1 MKDGSIKLNLIND
14 KVSMEC
20 GQAELEAVAV
30 MCGAMQ
36 ALLAYECYRRFD
48 EVDDVR
54 NYMLDLHL
62 SAMDDFMVYV
72 KRGGIN
78 DQSGK
83 KVES

>member
-1 MKDGSIKLNLIND
+1 MKDGSIKLKLIND

-20 GQAELEAVAV
+20 GKAELEAVAV

-36 ALLAYECYRRFD
+36 AMIAYECYRRFD

-72 KRGGIN
+72 KRGRIN
-78 DQSGK
+78 DQERDK
-83 KVES
+83 T

>member
-1 MKDGSIKLNLIND
+1 MKDQSIKLNLIND

-48 EVDDVR
+48 DVDDVR

>member
-1 MKDGSIKLNLIND
+1 MKDRSIKLNLIND

-20 GQAELEAVAV
+20 GQAEFEV

-48 EVDDVR
+48 NVDDVR

-78 DQSGK
+78 DQERDK
-83 KVES
+83 T

>member
-1 MKDGSIKLNLIND
+1 MKDQSIKLNLING
-14 KVSMEC
+14 KVSIEC

-36 ALLAYECYRRFD
+36 AILAYECYRRFED
-48 EVDDVR
+48 ADDVKH
-54 NYMLDLHL
+54 YMLDLHL

-78 DQSGK
+78 DQERDK
-83 KVES
+83 T

>member
-1 MKDGSIKLNLIND
+1 MKDGSIKLNLING

-36 ALLAYECYRRFD
+36 TLLAYECYRRFD

-62 SAMDDFMVYV
+62 SAMDDFMASV
-72 KRGGIN
+72 KRGGI
-78 DQSGK
+78 DDK
-83 KVES
+83 K

>member
-1 MKDGSIKLNLIND
+1 MKDQSIKLNLING

-48 EVDDVR
+48 DVDTVR

>member
-1 MKDGSIKLNLIND
+1 MKDQSIKLNLINGR
-14 KVSMEC
+14 VSMEC
-20 GQAELEAVAV
+20 GQAELESVAV

-36 ALLAYECYRRFD
+36 AILAYECYRRFD
-48 EVDDVR
+48 DVDNVR

>member
-1 MKDGSIKLNLIND
+1 MKDQSIKLNLIND
-14 KVSMEC
+14 KVSIEC
-20 GQAELEAVAV
+20 GQAEIEAVAV

-36 ALLAYECYRRFD
+36 AILAYECYRRFD

>member
-1 MKDGSIKLNLIND
+1 MKDQSIKLNLIND

-48 EVDDVR
+48 DVDDVR

-78 DQSGK
+78 DQERDK
-83 KVES
+83 TES

>member
-1 MKDGSIKLNLIND
+1 MKDGSIKLNLING
-14 KVSMEC
+14 KVSIEC

-48 EVDDVR
+48 DVDAVR

>member
-1 MKDGSIKLNLIND
+1 
-14 KVSMEC
+14 
-20 GQAELEAVAV
+20 

-48 EVDDVR
+48 DVDAVR